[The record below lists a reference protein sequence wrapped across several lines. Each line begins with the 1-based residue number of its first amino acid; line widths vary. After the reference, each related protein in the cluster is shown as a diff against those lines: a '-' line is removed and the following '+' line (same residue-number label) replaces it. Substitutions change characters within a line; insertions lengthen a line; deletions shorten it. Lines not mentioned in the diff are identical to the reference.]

1 MARNAGG
8 GTLSG
13 RRIVVGVAWVTP
25 GIEQLVQVELPA
37 GATAGD
43 AVGASGLV
51 TGADTAPA
59 DLSLAIFGKRAERDT
74 LLEDGDRVEICR
86 PLAVDPGE
94 ARRLRAS
101 AKARRGSRATDG
113 ERDLPGTGN

>member
-1 MARNAGG
+1 MARNTEGAA
-8 GTLSG
+8 LSG
-13 RRIVVGVAWVTP
+13 RTIVVGVAWVAP
-25 GIEQLVQVELPA
+25 GVEQLVHVELPA

-51 TGADTAPA
+51 TGADTAPVG
-59 DLSLAIFGKRAERDT
+59 LSLAIFGERAERDT

-101 AKARRGSRATDG
+101 TKARRGSRAADG